1 MTAIDSGS
9 ADPGRRAT
17 RPRRSGACAGHRIG
31 GGSVTAEHVGE
42 GTRRIGSHVD
52 VVKSARS
59 CEAIQIAAAT
69 WCLVSDFRDPAEIR
83 RPLTRRRG
91 RGRGLGGGDV
101 RRTTRAG
108 AWRRVTG
115 AAAATCASVGR
126 SPRDP
131 RPRWWSR
138 YGSRSSTLLQLPEPE
153 QVGTFC
159 CVESRESGGDDG
171 LPPDL
176 GICKSNLPLGSA
188 AFTSSPHRRQAVE
201 GRARCLAGA
210 AKAAFSLQKNLATP
224 KSCQWQISR
233 PICLGPTILGGV
245 YRTCL

>member
-1 MTAIDSGS
+1 MG
-9 ADPGRRAT
+9 
-17 RPRRSGACAGHRIG
+17 
-31 GGSVTAEHVGE
+31 VGV
-42 GTRRIGSHVD
+42 G
-52 VVKSARS
+52 
-59 CEAIQIAAAT
+59 
-69 WCLVSDFRDPAEIR
+69 W
-83 RPLTRRRG
+83 
-91 RGRGLGGGDV
+91 
-101 RRTTRAG
+101 
-108 AWRRVTG
+108 
-115 AAAATCASVGR
+115 AAATCASVGR

-159 CVESRESGGDDG
+159 CVESRESGADDG

-210 AKAAFSLQKNLATP
+210 AKAAFSLQKILATP
-224 KSCQWQISR
+224 KKLPVADLPANLFR
-233 PICLGPTILGGV
+233 PNYFGWRLVLVTAE
-245 YRTCL
+245 